1 MFFCKAP
8 VQIARLV
15 YMGIVLVCSIMKRYV
30 VLIAVLATAFFP
42 VDAFAQSDGY
52 PVSGRVIDR
61 VTREGIPYAAVIIV
75 GVEGFGV
82 SADSTG
88 AFTLYQVK
96 PGIVQFSAI
105 QMGYRTVVTPEYKI
119 SPYTPPIEIEMDED
133 LTELAASTVRPSPFL
148 RSVESPVSVRIISV
162 GDIDKI
168 PGANKDVARI
178 VRSYPGVSYSP
189 IGYRNDLI
197 VRGGGPSENA
207 FFIDGIE
214 IPNINH
220 FATQGASGG
229 PVSILNS
236 DLIREI
242 SFYTGSFPAHRGGA
256 LSSVMDI
263 TLKDGNPDKHAF
275 KATVGAS
282 EVGVSASGHIGSK
295 TTYIASVRQS
305 YLQLLFKLLGLPML
319 PNYIDG
325 QVKFKTRIDNRNEIV
340 FIGLAGFDNMK
351 LSDSPDDKGD
361 EYLLSYLPSLK
372 QETFTV
378 GASYK
383 HFADGHVQTYS
394 LSYNYLNNRSLKYLG
409 NDDSSSGNIIL
420 NSSGLEGKAQ
430 FRFENRSYYG
440 MWTVR
445 EGADLSF
452 RHYDSD
458 VFRRMTDGN
467 SQDYVT
473 DLGVWGWGMFASA
486 DYKSPGGRLN
496 ASAGIRAD
504 ASSFSNRTSMF
515 WRQLSPR
522 VSVSYMPWR
531 SWSFN
536 ASAGLYH
543 QLPPMTALSYRD
555 SGGRYANLQLDFMS
569 VVSAAAGVDWK
580 HRDRLFVGL
589 EGFFKYFYD
598 IPLSVATDVP
608 LTCIGADYGTIG
620 EEALVS
626 SARGRSYGAE
636 LLVRWLIPD
645 KVTLVGSATLYK
657 SEYSSGTGREYI
669 PSAWDNRF
677 ILNLSAVHEFPKY
690 WSVGAKL
697 SAIGGAPY
705 TPYDVDQSSLKMVWD
720 AGGRPV
726 YDYSR
731 YNGSRLDPYWQVD
744 LRVDKNFY
752 FRNWTLGLYLDLQNV
767 TFSKIR
773 QPDAYLSS
781 GEIVNPDALPADQ
794 RYALEVLELYSGTI
808 VPSIGVTVEF

>member
-1 MFFCKAP
+1 
-8 VQIARLV
+8 
-15 YMGIVLVCSIMKRYV
+15 MKSPF
-30 VLIAVLATAFFP
+30 VLIAFLTTAFFT
-42 VDAFAQSDGY
+42 VDAVARPDGY
-52 PVSGRVIDR
+52 SVNGRVIDR
-61 VTREGIPYAAVIIV
+61 VTREGIPYAAVVIV
-75 GVEGFGV
+75 GLEGSGV

-88 AFTLYQVK
+88 TFTLHGVK
-96 PGIVQFSAI
+96 PGIVQLSAI

-119 SPYTPPIEIEMDED
+119 SPYTPPIEIEMEED
-133 LTELAASTVRPSPFL
+133 MTELAASTVRPSPFL

-263 TLKDGNPDKHAF
+263 TLKDGNPDKQAF
-275 KATVGAS
+275 KATIGAS
-282 EVGVSASGHIGSK
+282 EVGLSASGHIGSG

-305 YLQLLFKLLGLPML
+305 YLQFLFKLLGLPML
-319 PNYIDG
+319 PDYIDG
-325 QVKFKTRIDNRNEIV
+325 QVKFKTKIDSRNEIV
-340 FIGLAGFDNMK
+340 YIGLAGFDKMK

-361 EYLLSYLPSLK
+361 EYLLSYLPTLK

-383 HFADGHVQTYS
+383 HFADRHVQTYTI
-394 LSYNYLNNRSLKYLG
+394 SYNYLNNRSLKYLD

-420 NSSGLEGKAQ
+420 NSNGLEGKAQ

-440 MWTVR
+440 AFTVR
-445 EGADLSF
+445 EGADLNF

-458 VFRRMTDGN
+458 VFRRISGGDAL
-467 SQDYVT
+467 DYAT
-473 DLGVWGWGMFASA
+473 DLGIWGWGLFLSA
-486 DYKSPGGRLN
+486 DYKSPGGKVN
-496 ASAGIRAD
+496 ASAGIRTD
-504 ASSFSNRTSMF
+504 ASSFSGKTAMF

-522 VSVSYMPWR
+522 LSVSYMPWN

-536 ASAGLYH
+536 ASAGIYH

-555 SGGRYANLQLDFMS
+555 EGGRLANLQLDFMS
-569 VVSAAAGVDWK
+569 VVSVAAGADWK
-580 HRDRLFVGL
+580 FKDRLFIGL
-589 EGFFKYFYD
+589 EGFYKHFYD
-598 IPLSVATDVP
+598 IPLSVDTSVP
-608 LTCIGADYGTIG
+608 LTCVGADYGSIG
-620 EEALVS
+620 EESLVS
-626 SARGRSYGAE
+626 TARGRSYGAE

-645 KVTLVGSATLYK
+645 KITLVGSATIYK
-657 SEYSSGTGREYI
+657 SEYSSGAGQKYI

-677 ILNLSAVHEFPKY
+677 ILNLSAVYDFPRY
-690 WSVGAKL
+690 WSVGAKV

-705 TPYDVDQSSLKMVWD
+705 TPYDPDESALKSVWD
-720 AGGRPV
+720 ASGRPV
-726 YDYSR
+726 YDYTR
-731 YNGSRLDPYWQVD
+731 YNGGRLSPYWQLD

-752 FRNWTLGLYLDLQNV
+752 FPKWTLGIYLDLQNV

-773 QPDAYLSS
+773 QPDTYLST
-781 GEIVNPDALPADQ
+781 GEIINPDSLPADQ
-794 RYALEVLELYSGTI
+794 RYALEVLQLFSGTI
-808 VPSIGVTVEF
+808 VPSIGVTAEF

>member
-1 MFFCKAP
+1 
-8 VQIARLV
+8 
-15 YMGIVLVCSIMKRYV
+15 MKR
-30 VLIAVLATAFFP
+30 LSILFAALAASAA
-42 VDAFAQSDGY
+42 VDAVAQTDGY
-52 PVSGRVIDR
+52 TVTGRVIDR
-61 VTREGIPYAAVIIV
+61 VSREGIPYAAVVIV
-75 GVEGFGV
+75 GVEGSGV

-88 AFTLYQVK
+88 AFTLDKVR
-96 PGIVQFSAI
+96 PGILQFSAI
-105 QMGYRTVVTPEYKI
+105 QLGYRTVVTPEYKI
-119 SPYTPPIEIEMDED
+119 SPYTPFIEIEMDED
-133 LTELAASTVRPSPFL
+133 VTELAASSVMPSPFL
-148 RSVESPVSVRIISV
+148 RSVESPVSVRVISV

-178 VRSYPGVSYSP
+178 VRSFPGVSYSP

-207 FFIDGIE
+207 FFIDGVE
-214 IPNINH
+214 VPNINH

-263 TLKDGNPDKHAF
+263 TLKDGNPDKQSF
-275 KATVGAS
+275 KATIGAS
-282 EVGVSASGHIGSK
+282 EVGASAIGHIGSR

-325 QVKFKTRIDNRNEIV
+325 QVKFKTKLDSRNEIV
-340 FIGLAGFDNMK
+340 FIGLAGFDDLK

-361 EYLLSYLPSLK
+361 EYLLSYLPLLK

-383 HFADGHVQTYS
+383 HFADGHVQTYT
-394 LSYNYLNNRSLKYLG
+394 LSYNYLNNRSRKYLD
-409 NDDSSSGNIIL
+409 NDDSVKENMIL
-420 NSSGLEGKAQ
+420 RSSGLEGKAQ

-440 MWTVR
+440 AWTVR
-445 EGADLSF
+445 EGADVHY

-458 VFRRMTDGN
+458 IYRIAASGLPAGYSTATGFV
-467 SQDYVT
+467 
-473 DLGVWGWGMFASA
+473 GWGMFASA
-486 DYKSPGGRLN
+486 DYKSPGGKMN
-496 ASAGIRAD
+496 VSAGVRAD
-504 ASSFSNRTSMF
+504 GSTFSGKTAMF

-522 VSVSYMPWR
+522 ASVSFMPWK

-536 ASAGLYH
+536 ASAGIYH
-543 QLPPMTALSYRD
+543 QLPPMTALSFRD
-555 SGGRYANLQLDFMS
+555 DDGALANESLDFMS
-569 VVSAAAGVDWK
+569 VISVAAGADWK
-580 HRDRLFVGL
+580 LRDRLFIGL
-589 EGFFKYFYD
+589 EGFYKQFYD
-598 IPLSVATDVP
+598 IPLSLATNVP
-608 LTCIGADYGTIG
+608 LTCIGADYGSIG
-620 EEALVS
+620 EELLVS
-626 SARGRSYGAE
+626 SAKGRSYGAE
-636 LLVRWLIPD
+636 LLIRWIIPE

-657 SEYSSGTGREYI
+657 SEYSSGGDAAYI
-669 PSAWDNRF
+669 PSSWDNRF
-677 ILNLSAVHEFPKY
+677 IINVSGVYDLPRY
-690 WSVGAKL
+690 WNIGARV

-705 TPYDVDQSSLKMVWD
+705 TPYDEDESSLKVVWD
-720 AGGRPV
+720 SGGRPV

-731 YNGSRLDPYWQVD
+731 YNGSRLDPYWQLD

-752 FRNWTLGLYLDLQNV
+752 FPKWTLGLYLDLQNV

-773 QPDAYLSS
+773 QPDAYLST
-781 GEIVNPDALPADQ
+781 GEIVNPEALPPDQ

-808 VPSIGVTVEF
+808 VPAIGVTVEF

>member
-1 MFFCKAP
+1 MMK
-8 VQIARLV
+8 RLV
-15 YMGIVLVCSIMKRYV
+15 VI
-30 VLIAVLATAFFP
+30 IAAIWVAMAF
-42 VDAFAQSDGY
+42 DAAAQTEGY
-52 PVSGRVIDR
+52 TVSGRVIDHI
-61 VTREGIPYAAVIIV
+61 TREGIPYAAVLIV
-75 GVEGFGV
+75 GVEGSGV

-88 AFTLYQVK
+88 AFTLYKVK
-96 PGIVQFSAI
+96 PGILQFSAI
-105 QMGYRTVVTPEYKI
+105 QLGYRTVVTPEYKI
-119 SPYTPPIEIEMDED
+119 TPYTPFIEIEMDMD
-133 LTELAASTVRPSPFL
+133 MAELSASTVKPSPFL
-148 RSVESPVSVRIISV
+148 RSIESPTSVRIISV

-207 FFIDGIE
+207 FFIDGVE

-263 TLKDGNPDKHAF
+263 ALIDGNPEKQVF
-275 KATVGAS
+275 KGTVGAS
-282 EVGVSASGHIGSK
+282 EVGVSASGHFGSR

-325 QVKFKTRIDNRNEIV
+325 QFKIKTKLDNRDELV
-340 FIGLAGFDNMK
+340 FIGLAGFDDLK

-361 EYLLSYLPSLK
+361 EYLLSYLPLLK

-378 GASYK
+378 GASYR
-383 HFADGHVQTYS
+383 HFSDIHMQTYT
-394 LSYNYLNNRSLKYLG
+394 LSYNYLNNRSLKYLD
-409 NDDSSSGNIIL
+409 NDESSSDNIIL
-420 NSSGLEGKAQ
+420 KSSGLEGKAQ

-440 MWTVR
+440 TWTVR
-445 EGADLSF
+445 EGADIHL

-458 VFRRMTDGN
+458 VYRRVAGGEILDYSTDMTMA
-467 SQDYVT
+467 
-473 DLGVWGWGMFASA
+473 GWGFFASA
-486 DYKSPGGRLN
+486 DYKSPGGRIN
-496 ASAGIRAD
+496 ASAGIRTD
-504 ASSFSNRTSMF
+504 GSTFSSQTAEF

-522 VSVSYMPWR
+522 ASVSYMPWD

-543 QLPPMTALSYRD
+543 QLPPVTALSFRD
-555 SGGRYANLQLDFMS
+555 AEGTLINSKLEYMRVASFAL
-569 VVSAAAGVDWK
+569 GVDWRL
-580 HRDRLFVGL
+580 RDCLFVGL
-589 EGFFKYFYD
+589 EGFFKNFFD
-598 IPLSVATDVP
+598 IPLSLATDVP
-608 LTCIGADYGTIG
+608 LTCVGADYGSIG
-620 EEALVS
+620 EESLVS
-626 SARGRSYGAE
+626 DARGRYYGAE
-636 LLVRWLIPD
+636 LLVRWLIPE
-645 KVTLVGSATLYK
+645 KITLVGSMTVYRSK
-657 SEYSSGTGREYI
+657 YSSGEGKAYI

-677 ILNLSAVHEFPKY
+677 ILNLSAVYDFPKF
-690 WSVGAKL
+690 WSLGAKV

-705 TPYDVDQSSLKMVWD
+705 TPFDADESSLKLVWD

-731 YNGSRLDPYWQVD
+731 YNGSRLDPYWQLD

-752 FRNWTLGLYLDLQNV
+752 FRKWTLGLYVDLQNV

-773 QPDAYLSS
+773 QPDVYLST
-781 GEIVNPDALPADQ
+781 GEVVNPDALPADQ
-794 RYALEVLELYSGTI
+794 RYALELLELYSGTI
-808 VPSIGVTVEF
+808 VPAVGVTVEF